1 MKRVYNEK
9 ISPRANESL
18 TRREHTVQTQKRVIV
33 LVCVLVILAVILIG
47 NSIITFAGS
56 RAEQPVHKYYTSVQ
70 LQKGDS
76 LWSLA
81 DQYAASDRTS
91 RAQFI
96 DEVCELNGI
105 SEDNTLHS
113 GEYLVVSYYS
123 PEIRYLLI
131 CSINIYNLLYY
142 FVTKK
147 ENNLLPFHIR
157 RKEVILSLFI
167 YNHSL

>member
-33 LVCVLVILAVILIG
+33 LLCVLVIFAVILIG

-96 DEVCELNGI
+96 D
-105 SEDNTLHS
+105 
-113 GEYLVVSYYS
+113 
-123 PEIRYLLI
+123 
-131 CSINIYNLLYY
+131 

>member
-33 LVCVLVILAVILIG
+33 LVCVLVIFAVILIG

-76 LWSLA
+76 
-81 DQYAASDRTS
+81 
-91 RAQFI
+91 
-96 DEVCELNGI
+96 G
-105 SEDNTLHS
+105 
-113 GEYLVVSYYS
+113 
-123 PEIRYLLI
+123 
-131 CSINIYNLLYY
+131 
-142 FVTKK
+142 
-147 ENNLLPFHIR
+147 LLPINMLPLTVPPVR
-157 RKEVILSLFI
+157 SLSMRCA
-167 YNHSL
+167 N

>member
-1 MKRVYNEK
+1 MKK
-9 ISPRANESL
+9 SHRANESL

-33 LVCVLVILAVILIG
+33 LVCVLVIFAVILIG

-123 PEIRYLLI
+123 PEIR
-131 CSINIYNLLYY
+131 
-142 FVTKK
+142 
-147 ENNLLPFHIR
+147 
-157 RKEVILSLFI
+157 
-167 YNHSL
+167 

>member
-33 LVCVLVILAVILIG
+33 LVCVLVIFAVILIG

-91 RAQFI
+91 RA
-96 DEVCELNGI
+96 
-105 SEDNTLHS
+105 
-113 GEYLVVSYYS
+113 
-123 PEIRYLLI
+123 
-131 CSINIYNLLYY
+131 
-142 FVTKK
+142 
-147 ENNLLPFHIR
+147 
-157 RKEVILSLFI
+157 
-167 YNHSL
+167 

>member
-1 MKRVYNEK
+1 MEVMCSLLSRSAMV
-9 ISPRANESL
+9 RA
-18 TRREHTVQTQKRVIV
+18 
-33 LVCVLVILAVILIG
+33 
-47 NSIITFAGS
+47 TFRIRPYA
-56 RAEQPVHKYYTSVQ
+56 RADR
-70 LQKGDS
+70 KGDS

-123 PEIRYLLI
+123 PEIR
-131 CSINIYNLLYY
+131 
-142 FVTKK
+142 
-147 ENNLLPFHIR
+147 
-157 RKEVILSLFI
+157 
-167 YNHSL
+167 

>member
-33 LVCVLVILAVILIG
+33 LVCVLVIFAVILIG

-81 DQYAASDRTS
+81 DQYAVSDRTS

-123 PEIRYLLI
+123 LEIR
-131 CSINIYNLLYY
+131 
-142 FVTKK
+142 
-147 ENNLLPFHIR
+147 
-157 RKEVILSLFI
+157 
-167 YNHSL
+167 

>member
-1 MKRVYNEK
+1 MRKNANIYSENLFVFSIDKHMFAYYIYLIQTNVRFQIKQEEFIMKRVYNEK

-33 LVCVLVILAVILIG
+33 LVC
-47 NSIITFAGS
+47 IITFAGS
-56 RAEQPVHKYYTSVQ
+56 RAEQPIHKYYTSVQ

-123 PEIRYLLI
+123 PEIR
-131 CSINIYNLLYY
+131 
-142 FVTKK
+142 
-147 ENNLLPFHIR
+147 
-157 RKEVILSLFI
+157 
-167 YNHSL
+167 

>member
-33 LVCVLVILAVILIG
+33 LVCVLVIFAVILIG
-47 NSIITFAGS
+47 NSIITF
-56 RAEQPVHKYYTSVQ
+56 AEQPVHKYYTSVQ

-113 GEYLVVSYYS
+113 GEYLVVSYYY
-123 PEIRYLLI
+123 PEIR
-131 CSINIYNLLYY
+131 
-142 FVTKK
+142 
-147 ENNLLPFHIR
+147 
-157 RKEVILSLFI
+157 
-167 YNHSL
+167 

>member
-33 LVCVLVILAVILIG
+33 LVCVLVIFAVILIG

-76 LWSLA
+76 LWSLS
-81 DQYAASDRTS
+81 DQYASSDRTS

-105 SEDNTLHS
+105 SKDNTLHS
-113 GEYLVVSYYS
+113 GEYLVVS
-123 PEIRYLLI
+123 
-131 CSINIYNLLYY
+131 
-142 FVTKK
+142 
-147 ENNLLPFHIR
+147 
-157 RKEVILSLFI
+157 
-167 YNHSL
+167 

>member
-33 LVCVLVILAVILIG
+33 LVCVLVIFAVILIG

-105 SEDNTLHS
+105 SEAKFCDL
-113 GEYLVVSYYS
+113 
-123 PEIRYLLI
+123 
-131 CSINIYNLLYY
+131 
-142 FVTKK
+142 KK
-147 ENNLLPFHIR
+147 RL
-157 RKEVILSLFI
+157 
-167 YNHSL
+167 